1 MGRFVW
7 EDAREQARQV
17 LDDAWDQ
24 TLPVDIDSISR
35 ASGVIPYLV
44 DLPDS
49 KSGMLIKRRDK
60 KSARSYI
67 ARNDP
72 EVRRRFTCAHELG
85 HYRERMMADDSEYGF
100 EDEFFDR
107 KNVRRSN
114 YFPHEFFADEF
125 AGAVLMPE
133 VKINEFKE
141 LGMTPEQMAE
151 KFNVSVSAVRH
162 RLAALKNHPTPKNRR
177 MNNGE

>member
-1 MGRFVW
+1 M
-7 EDAREQARQV
+7 
-17 LDDAWDQ
+17 
-24 TLPVDIDSISR
+24 
-35 ASGVIPYLV
+35 IPYLV

-107 KNVRRSN
+107 KNVRRSD